1 MSAIFLRFPG
11 FLLAEDGKGFWKDG
25 SYHAGVDALMGS
37 VPEHERC
44 RTLDW
49 NRKRY
54 PKIIARAFERWR
66 QRRMTPALFHST
78 IIVARIAQNSEETA

>member
-54 PKIIARAFERWR
+54 PKIIARALSGGGN
-66 QRRMTPALFHST
+66 A
-78 IIVARIAQNSEETA
+78 A